1 MAGPGP
7 WVLFFSGP
15 SRKNARACNA
25 RRKIPTGGLSDV
37 GRHAILAALENESI
51 DKITVVTEHP
61 EKLSE
66 ANWDCGCVG
75 GHTNPF
81 NDPENKSRLEMVKID
96 TWTKEQKDLAEHF
109 SGATGVV
116 SCLGHRQPGWK
127 YPELITRGLIA
138 YVGNRQVIAAMSAA
152 KLDRVVVI
160 TSFALKGR
168 GTSEWPHW
176 ASTLMGCL
184 QKTFMRKAGNDLAR
198 MEAAYVES
206 PLDYLLVRP
215 VGISE
220 DKVPVGRY
228 YLQQPGEKKSLDG
241 ASGEIID
248 GIVGGNMAKMDA
260 ARFMVDEAIRP
271 TLHRTSR
278 VVGSKP
284 GSPM

>member
-1 MAGPGP
+1 MP
-7 WVLFFSGP
+7 
-15 SRKNARACNA
+15 RRTKNN
-25 RRKIPTGGLSDV
+25 IYTTPGGLSDV
-37 GRHAILAALENESI
+37 GRHAILAALENETI
-51 DKITVVTEHP
+51 DKITVITEYP
-61 EKLSE
+61 DKLNE

-81 NDPENKSRLEMVKID
+81 DDPVNKSRLEMVKID
-96 TWTKEQKDLAEHF
+96 TWTAAKEGQKNLLAGHF
-109 SGATGVV
+109 AGANGVV

-127 YPELITRGLIA
+127 YPELISRGLIA
-138 YVGNRQVIAAMSAA
+138 YDGNRQVIEAMAAA
-152 KLDRVVVI
+152 KVDRAVVI
-160 TSFALKGR
+160 TSFALGGGR
-168 GTSEWPHW
+168 GTSSEWPHW
-176 ASTLMGCL
+176 ASVLMGCF
-184 QKTFMRKAGNDLAR
+184 QKTFMRKAGNDLAK

-206 PLDYLLVRP
+206 PMDYLLVRP

-241 ASGEIID
+241 VSGEMID

-260 ARFMVDEAIRP
+260 ARFMVDEAVRP